1 MIDPLFLVFTL
12 LMNYIK
18 SQRPDL
24 LQRENPKG
32 GQYEKFAAKL

>member
-12 LMNYIK
+12 LLNYIK
-18 SQRPDL
+18 PQRPEL

-32 GQYEKFAAKL
+32 EQNEKFAAKL